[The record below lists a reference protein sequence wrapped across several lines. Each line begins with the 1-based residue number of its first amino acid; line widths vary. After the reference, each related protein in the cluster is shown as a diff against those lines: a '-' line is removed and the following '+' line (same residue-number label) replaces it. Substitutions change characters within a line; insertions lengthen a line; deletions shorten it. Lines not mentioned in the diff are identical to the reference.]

1 MSTLEEAR
9 AILRA
14 LEFDDKRT
22 NAMSGR
28 TLMALAGVDA
38 HTPWVKATTE
48 RMGVRAIMD
57 WMREKLDYP
66 IAENSRETV
75 RRFVLHQFI
84 EAGFCLYNDD
94 DPSRP
99 TNSSLNNYRLNPEV
113 ILAIRQFGTPD
124 FDAAVAEYLAD
135 MPGLATR
142 YAQAREITRIPVT
155 LPNGKGISL
164 KGGGQ
169 NTLLKAMI
177 EDFCGFF
184 IPGGEVLYVGDADS
198 KLLLF
203 DEDRLRVLGVQLDT
217 HGKLPDLIVY
227 DPGKNWLFLMEAAST
242 HGPVDHTRKNELS
255 RLFASCTADLV
266 YVSCFPDLVT
276 MRRFLTDL
284 AWETEAWVAT
294 DPTHMIH
301 FNGKRFL
308 GPYNETHG

>member
-1 MSTLEEAR
+1 M
-9 AILRA
+9 
-14 LEFDDKRT
+14 
-22 NAMSGR
+22 
-28 TLMALAGVDA
+28 
-38 HTPWVKATTE
+38 
-48 RMGVRAIMD
+48 
-57 WMREKLDYP
+57 
-66 IAENSRETV
+66 
-75 RRFVLHQFI
+75 
-84 EAGFCLYNDD
+84 
-94 DPSRP
+94 
-99 TNSSLNNYRLNPEV
+99 
-113 ILAIRQFGTPD
+113 
-124 FDAAVAEYLAD
+124 
-135 MPGLATR
+135 
-142 YAQAREITRIPVT
+142 T

-242 HGPVDHTRKNELS
+242 HGPVDHTRKNDLS